1 MTVIDEFG
9 SDPAIIKWN
18 VTRGDTS
25 KLKIE
30 FLNNDEVTK
39 FSTSGWDYMATAYD
53 PKTDIADELD
63 VNSGPGWIEVIA
75 PSDITENWGTAYNA
89 TVAELLFDVQ
99 VTTTDFVW
107 TPVVGTISVI
117 GDISGAI

>member
-1 MTVIDEFG
+1 MSVIDEFG

-18 VTRGDTS
+18 ITRGDTS
-25 KLKIE
+25 KIKIE

-39 FSTSGWDYMATAYD
+39 FSTSGWTYMATAYD
-53 PKTDIADELD
+53 PKTDIADEL
-63 VNSGPGWIEVIA
+63 EVSYGNGYVEVTA

-99 VTTTDFVW
+99 VAGIDFVW
-107 TPVVGTISVI
+107 TPIVGTISVI
-117 GDISGAI
+117 GDVSGSL

>member
-1 MTVIDEFG
+1 MSVIDEFG
-9 SDPAIIKWN
+9 SDPIVIKWN

-25 KLKIE
+25 KIKIE

-39 FSTSGWDYMATAYD
+39 FSTSGWEYMATAYD
-53 PKTDIADELD
+53 PKTDIADELE
-63 VNSGPGWIEVIA
+63 VTSGNGWVEVTA
-75 PSDITENWGTAYNA
+75 PSDITENWGTVYNA

-99 VTTTDFVW
+99 VTAPGFVW